1 MKREISMKRTM
12 KRLAVCLLAVAL
24 LCSGC
29 GLVNPTGE
37 VAFMVVARDESETYT
52 SYFLRRS
59 ERKELSGLLVRD
71 GFLLWEDTESGQMVT
86 TVNGEYADAVA
97 GEYWSVTKNDAVFAG
112 PWEQV
117 EAVDGDVYELVFTVR
132 P

>member
-1 MKREISMKRTM
+1 M

-29 GLVNPTGE
+29 GLFDQSRE
-37 VAFMVVARDESETYT
+37 VAFVVVSRDESETYT

-59 ERKELSGLLVRD
+59 ERKKLNELLVRD
-71 GFLLWEDTESGQMVT
+71 GFLTWEETESGQRVT
-86 TVNGEYADAVA
+86 AVNG
-97 GEYWSVTKNDAVFAG
+97 AVFAG

-117 EAVDGDVYELVFTVR
+117 EAVDGDVYELVFSIR